1 MFIVEFVD
9 GKYLIT
15 NRETNEQIVLDCS
28 DK

>member
-1 MFIVEFVD
+1 MFIVEFID

-15 NRETNEQIVLDCS
+15 NRETNERIVLDCS